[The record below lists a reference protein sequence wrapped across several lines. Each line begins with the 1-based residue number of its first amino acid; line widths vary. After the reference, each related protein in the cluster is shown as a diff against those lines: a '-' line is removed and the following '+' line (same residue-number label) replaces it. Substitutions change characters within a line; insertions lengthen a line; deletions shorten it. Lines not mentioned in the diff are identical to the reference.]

1 MKDRAILLKSLT
13 RLTRGVETR
22 YGKRRETRE
31 RFAFTAI
38 VRHGGS
44 IVVRVEEDRGAIWP
58 QQEYGYFESWTQA
71 QAFAMLLNQLN
82 GIGPLEAQQVIV
94 SAQLAS
100 KSVEQTH

>member
-1 MKDRAILLKSLT
+1 MKDRAFLLKSLT
-13 RLTRGVETR
+13 DLTRSAGTR
-22 YGKRRETRE
+22 DGKGRETRE
-31 RFAFTAI
+31 RFAFTAV

-44 IVVRVEEDRGAIWP
+44 IVVRVEEDRGTVWP

-94 SAQLAS
+94 SAQLAA
-100 KSVEQTH
+100 KSVEQIH